1 MEIKTL
7 MKKLKLP
14 KSWLEKKKTKSAS
27 KREEANFLKVRLGE
41 YKDTGQLIIGGQIP
55 GGGAPGSKTGQF
67 SPLVSIALSPLL
79 SDCRIDSTA
88 I

>member
-55 GGGAPGSKTGQF
+55 GGGGLPGPKPVSF
-67 SPLVSIALSPLL
+67 PLWSVLPSPHS
-79 SDCRIDSTA
+79 
-88 I
+88 